1 MKKKINIGGFLVVE
15 CSAKESL
22 EGYDKIAK
30 FGETN
35 LAYWKV

>member
-1 MKKKINIGGFLVVE
+1 VVE

-35 LAYWKV
+35 LAYWKVWKE